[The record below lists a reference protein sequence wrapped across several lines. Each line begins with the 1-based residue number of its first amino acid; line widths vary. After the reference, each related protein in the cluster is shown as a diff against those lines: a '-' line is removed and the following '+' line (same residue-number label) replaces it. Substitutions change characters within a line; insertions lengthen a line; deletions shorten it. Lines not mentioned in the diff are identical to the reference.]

1 MDRKNGNI
9 IPMSER
15 EDLLN
20 NLKIDRTKAP
30 ETEDSSSRKLI
41 LLGIAIVIVG
51 SFSWIFLS
59 EEELKEVT
67 TFTVKSLQMSDSSAT
82 SILDA
87 SGYVVARRRAT
98 VSSKMTGKVMK
109 VFIEEGMYVEE
120 GQLLAQLDDSTMIAD
135 LNYSQSQLN
144 EAKRV
149 FNRTKELAKE
159 ELASQASLDAAR
171 ASVEGLE
178 ALNEVRKQVVQ
189 DMKILAPFSGVVVY
203 KAAQPGEMISPVS
216 AGGGFTNTGI
226 CTIVDMDSLEV
237 EVDVNESFINRVKPG
252 QPVITNL
259 NAYPKWDIPS
269 EVIAI
274 IPTADRNKATVKV
287 RIALLE
293 KDERVLP
300 DMGSRVSFL
309 RKVETKMEETPKEGV
324 MIPLAAISVSKDQSF
339 VQALKENKII
349 ITNIEIAEETANY
362 ARVTKGLESGMK
374 VIARFDDDLEDN
386 QKVIVK

>member
-1 MDRKNGNI
+1 
-9 IPMSER
+9 MSER

-20 NLKIDRTKAP
+20 NLKIDRSKNP
-30 ETEDSSSRKLI
+30 IEDESSSRKLI
-41 LLGIAIVIVG
+41 ILGLAVFIVG
-51 SFSWIFLS
+51 VFSWIFLS
-59 EEELKEVT
+59 EDELKEVT

-171 ASVEGLE
+171 AALEGLD

-309 RKVETKMEETPKEGV
+309 RKVETQMNEAPKEGM
-324 MIPLAAISVSKDQSF
+324 MIPLAAISMSNEEFK
-339 VQALKENKII
+339 VQALNDDRIV
-349 ITNIEIAEETANY
+349 ITNVEVAEETANY
-362 ARVTKGLESGMK
+362 ARVTEGLKSGMK
-374 VIARFDDDLEDN
+374 VIARFDNDLENN

>member
-1 MDRKNGNI
+1 
-9 IPMSER
+9 MSER

-149 FNRTKELAKE
+149 FNRTRELAKE

-324 MIPLAAISVSKDQSF
+324 MIPLAAISVSKDKSF

-362 ARVTKGLESGMK
+362 ARVTKGLKSGMK

>member
-1 MDRKNGNI
+1 
-9 IPMSER
+9 MSER
-15 EDLLN
+15 ENLLN
-20 NLKIDRTKAP
+20 NLKIDRSAEP
-30 ETEDSSSRKLI
+30 SESDSPNKLL
-41 LLGIAIVIVG
+41 LLGVAVVLVG
-51 SFSWIFLS
+51 FFWWLFLS
-59 EEELKEVT
+59 DDELKEVT

-98 VSSKMTGKVMK
+98 VSSKVTGKVMK

-120 GQLLAQLDDSTMIAD
+120 GQLLAQLDDSTMKAD
-135 LNYSQSQLN
+135 LNYSQSQLD
-144 EAKRV
+144 EAIRV

-178 ALNEVRKQVVQ
+178 ALNAVRKQVVN
-189 DMKILAPFSGVVVY
+189 DMQILAPFSGVVVY

-237 EVDVNESFINRVKPG
+237 EVDVNEAFINRVKPG

-309 RKVETKMEETPKEGV
+309 RKVENATKETPKEGV
-324 MIPLAAISVSKDQSF
+324 MIPLGAVSTKEGESIVQVIEGTSVEVRQ
-339 VQALKENKII
+339 VEVV
-349 ITNIEIAEETANY
+349 EETANY
-362 ARVTKGLESGMK
+362 ARVIKGLNSGMK
-374 VIARFDDDLEDN
+374 VVARFDDELEDG
-386 QKVIVK
+386 QKILFI

>member
-1 MDRKNGNI
+1 
-9 IPMSER
+9 MSER
-15 EDLLN
+15 EDLLK
-20 NLKIDRTKAP
+20 NLRIDRSKAT
-30 ETEDSSSRKLI
+30 EIEDSSSRKLI
-41 LLGIAIVIVG
+41 LLGIAIFIVG
-51 SFSWIFLS
+51 FFSWVFLS

-120 GQLLAQLDDSTMIAD
+120 GQLLAQLDDSTMVAD

-149 FNRTKELAKE
+149 FNRTKELAEE

-324 MIPLAAISVSKDQSF
+324 MIPLAAISVSKDQSS
-339 VQALKENKII
+339 VQVLKENKII

-362 ARVTKGLESGMK
+362 ARVTKGLKSGMK

>member
-1 MDRKNGNI
+1 MSDREN
-9 IPMSER
+9 
-15 EDLLN
+15 LLN
-20 NLKIDRTKAP
+20 NLKIDRSAP
-30 ETEDSSSRKLI
+30 PAAVGQQSSKLY
-41 LLGIAIVIVG
+41 LLVISVLIVG
-51 SFSWIFLS
+51 LFWWLFLS
-59 EEELKEVT
+59 DDELKQVT
-67 TFTVKSLQMSDSSAT
+67 TFTVKSLEMSDASAT

-120 GQLLAQLDDSTMIAD
+120 GQILAQLDDSTMQAD

-144 EAKRV
+144 EAKRI
-149 FNRTKELAKE
+149 FNRTKELAKD
-159 ELASQASLDAAR
+159 ELASQAALDAAR

-178 ALNEVRKQVVQ
+178 ALNAIRKQVVQ

-237 EVDVNESFINRVKPG
+237 EVDVNEAFINRVKPG

-293 KDERVLP
+293 RDERVLP

-309 RKVETKMEETPKEGV
+309 RKVENKSPEIVKEGV
-324 MIPLAAISVSKDQSF
+324 MIPLAAVAIKDDQSV
-339 VQALKENKII
+339 VQALDGSKIRF
-349 ITNIEIAEETANY
+349 TKVEVVEETANY
-362 ARVTKGLESGMK
+362 ARVIDGLKSGMT
-374 VIARFDDDLEDN
+374 VVAIFDDELEDS
-386 QKVIVK
+386 QQVTVK

>member
-1 MDRKNGNI
+1 MSDREN
-9 IPMSER
+9 
-15 EDLLN
+15 LLN
-20 NLKIDRTKAP
+20 NLKIDRSAAP
-30 ETEDSSSRKLI
+30 SEENLPSNRLY
-41 LLGIAIVIVG
+41 LLGAAVLLV
-51 SFSWIFLS
+51 SFFWWLFLS
-59 EEELKEVT
+59 DDELKEVT

-109 VFIEEGMYVEE
+109 VFIEEGMQVEE
-120 GQLLAQLDDSTMIAD
+120 GQILAQLDDSTMVAD

-149 FNRTKELAKE
+149 FNRTRELAKE
-159 ELASQASLDAAR
+159 ELASQASLDSAR
-171 ASVEGLE
+171 AAVEGLE
-178 ALNEVRKQVVQ
+178 ALNAVRKQVVQ

-226 CTIVDMDSLEV
+226 CTIVDMESLEV
-237 EVDVNESFINRVKPG
+237 EVDVNEAFINRVKPG

-309 RKVETKMEETPKEGV
+309 KKVETQSREEVKEGV
-324 MIPLAAISVSKDQSF
+324 MIPLAALAILEDQST
-339 VQALKENKII
+339 VQVIDGSQIKLTRVKV
-349 ITNIEIAEETANY
+349 AEETANY
-362 ARVTKGLESGMK
+362 ARIIEGLSSGMTVVAK
-374 VIARFDDDLEDN
+374 FDKELANN
-386 QKVIVK
+386 QKVIIK

>member
-1 MDRKNGNI
+1 MSDREN
-9 IPMSER
+9 
-15 EDLLN
+15 LLN
-20 NLKIDRTKAP
+20 NLKIDRSTP
-30 ETEDSSSRKLI
+30 PVVDGSPSNKLY
-41 LLGIAIVIVG
+41 LLGAAIVLV
-51 SFSWIFLS
+51 SFFWWLFLS
-59 EEELKEVT
+59 EDELKEVT

-98 VSSKMTGKVMK
+98 VSSKVTGKVMK

-120 GQLLAQLDDSTMIAD
+120 GQLLAQLDDSTMQAD
-135 LNYSQSQLN
+135 LNYSQSQLD
-144 EAKRV
+144 EARRI
-149 FNRTKELAKE
+149 FNRTGELAKE

-171 ASVEGLE
+171 AAMEGLE
-178 ALNEVRKQVVQ
+178 ALNAVRKQVVK
-189 DMKILAPFSGVVVY
+189 DMQILAPFSGVVVY

-237 EVDVNESFINRVKPG
+237 EVDVNEAFINRVKPG

-309 RKVETKMEETPKEGV
+309 RKMDNTNQEIQKEGV
-324 MIPLAAISVSKDQSF
+324 MIPLAAV
-339 VQALKENKII
+339 A
-349 ITNIEIAEETANY
+349 NIEGNSLVQVIDGNSVQIMQIEVAEETANY
-362 ARVTKGLESGMK
+362 ARVIKGLESGMK
-374 VIARFDDDLEDN
+374 VIARFDDELENN
-386 QKVIVK
+386 QKVIIK

>member
-1 MDRKNGNI
+1 MSDREN
-9 IPMSER
+9 
-15 EDLLN
+15 LLN
-20 NLKIDRTKAP
+20 NLKIDRSTP
-30 ETEDSSSRKLI
+30 PVVDGSPSNKLY
-41 LLGIAIVIVG
+41 LLGAAIVLV
-51 SFSWIFLS
+51 SFFWWLFLS
-59 EEELKEVT
+59 EDELKEVT

-98 VSSKMTGKVMK
+98 VSSKVTGKVMK

-120 GQLLAQLDDSTMIAD
+120 GQLLAQLDDSTMQAD
-135 LNYSQSQLN
+135 LNYSQSQLD
-144 EAKRV
+144 EARRI
-149 FNRTKELAKE
+149 FNRTGELAKE

-171 ASVEGLE
+171 AAMEGLE
-178 ALNEVRKQVVQ
+178 ALNAVRKQVVK
-189 DMKILAPFSGVVVY
+189 DMQILAPFSGVVVY

-237 EVDVNESFINRVKPG
+237 EVDVNEAFINRVKPG

-309 RKVETKMEETPKEGV
+309 RKVDNTNQEIQKEGV
-324 MIPLAAISVSKDQSF
+324 MIPLAAVAYIDGSSLVQVVDGNSVQIM
-339 VQALKENKII
+339 Q
-349 ITNIEIAEETANY
+349 IEVAEETANY
-362 ARVTKGLESGMK
+362 ARVIKGLESGMK
-374 VIARFDDDLEDN
+374 VIARFDDELENN
-386 QKVIVK
+386 QKVIIK

>member
-1 MDRKNGNI
+1 MSDREN
-9 IPMSER
+9 
-15 EDLLN
+15 LLN
-20 NLKIDRTKAP
+20 NLKIDRSAP
-30 ETEDSSSRKLI
+30 PAAGGQQSSKLY
-41 LLGIAIVIVG
+41 LLAISVLIVG
-51 SFSWIFLS
+51 LFWWLFLS
-59 EEELKEVT
+59 DDELKEVT
-67 TFTVKSLQMSDSSAT
+67 TFTVKSLEMSDASAT

-120 GQLLAQLDDSTMIAD
+120 GQILAQLDDSTMQAD

-144 EAKRV
+144 EAKRI
-149 FNRTKELAKE
+149 FNRTQELAKD
-159 ELASQASLDAAR
+159 ELASQAALDAAR

-178 ALNEVRKQVVQ
+178 ALNAIRKQVVQ

-237 EVDVNESFINRVKPG
+237 EVDVNEAFINRVKPG

-309 RKVETKMEETPKEGV
+309 RKVENKSPEIVKEGV
-324 MIPLAAISVSKDQSF
+324 MIPLAAVAIKDDQSV
-339 VQALKENKII
+339 VQALDGSKIRFTKVEVI
-349 ITNIEIAEETANY
+349 EETANY
-362 ARVTKGLESGMK
+362 ARVIDGLKSGMT
-374 VIARFDDDLEDN
+374 VIAIFDDELEDS
-386 QKVIVK
+386 QQVTVK

>member
-1 MDRKNGNI
+1 
-9 IPMSER
+9 MSER
-15 EDLLN
+15 ENLLN
-20 NLKIDRTKAP
+20 NLKIDRSAEP
-30 ETEDSSSRKLI
+30 SESDSPNKLL
-41 LLGIAIVIVG
+41 LLGVAVVLVG
-51 SFSWIFLS
+51 FFWWLFLS
-59 EEELKEVT
+59 DDELKEVT

-98 VSSKMTGKVMK
+98 VSSKVTGKVMK

-120 GQLLAQLDDSTMIAD
+120 GQLLAQLDDSTMKAD
-135 LNYSQSQLN
+135 LNYSQSQLD
-144 EAKRV
+144 EAIRV

-178 ALNEVRKQVVQ
+178 ALNAVRKQVVN
-189 DMKILAPFSGVVVY
+189 DMQILAPFSGVVVY

-237 EVDVNESFINRVKPG
+237 EVDVNEAFINRVKPG

-309 RKVETKMEETPKEGV
+309 RKVENATKETPKEGV
-324 MIPLAAISVSKDQSF
+324 MIPLGAVSTKDGESIVQVIEGTSVEVRQ
-339 VQALKENKII
+339 VEV
-349 ITNIEIAEETANY
+349 AEETANY
-362 ARVTKGLESGMK
+362 ARVIKGLNSGMK
-374 VIARFDDDLEDN
+374 VVARFDNELEDG
-386 QKVIVK
+386 QKIIIK

>member
-1 MDRKNGNI
+1 
-9 IPMSER
+9 MSDR

-20 NLKIDRTKAP
+20 NLKIDRSAP
-30 ETEDSSSRKLI
+30 RSSEGQQSNKLYLFGISI
-41 LLGIAIVIVG
+41 LIVG
-51 SFSWIFLS
+51 FFWWLFLS
-59 EEELKEVT
+59 DDELKEVT
-67 TFTVKSLQMSDSSAT
+67 TFTVKSLEMSDASAT

-98 VSSKMTGKVMK
+98 VSSKMTGKVLK

-120 GQLLAQLDDSTMIAD
+120 GQILAQLDDSTMKAD

-144 EAKRV
+144 EAIRI
-149 FNRTKELAKE
+149 FNRTKELAKD

-178 ALNEVRKQVVQ
+178 ALNAVRKQVVQ

-237 EVDVNESFINRVKPG
+237 EVDVNEAFINRVKPG

-293 KDERVLP
+293 RDERVLP

-309 RKVETKMEETPKEGV
+309 RKVENKSPEIVKEGV
-324 MIPLAAISVSKDQSF
+324 MIPLAAVAIKDDQSV
-339 VQALKENKII
+339 VQALDGSKIRF
-349 ITNIEIAEETANY
+349 TKVEVVEETSNY
-362 ARVTKGLESGMK
+362 ARVIDGLKSGMT
-374 VIARFDDDLEDN
+374 VVAIFDDELEDN
-386 QKVIVK
+386 QQVTVK

>member
-1 MDRKNGNI
+1 
-9 IPMSER
+9 MSER

-20 NLKIDRTKAP
+20 NLKIDRTKVP

-41 LLGIAIVIVG
+41 LLVIAIVIVG

-144 EAKRV
+144 EAKRI
-149 FNRTKELAKE
+149 FNRTKELAQE

-324 MIPLAAISVSKDQSF
+324 MIPLAAISVSKDKSF

-362 ARVTKGLESGMK
+362 ARVTKGLKSGMK

>member
-1 MDRKNGNI
+1 
-9 IPMSER
+9 MSER
-15 EDLLN
+15 ENLLN
-20 NLKIDRTKAP
+20 SLKIDRSKDIP
-30 ETEDSSSRKLI
+30 EDDSPIKLYLLGLAI
-41 LLGIAIVIVG
+41 LLVG
-51 SFSWIFLS
+51 LFWWLFLS
-59 EEELKEVT
+59 DNELKEVT

-98 VSSKMTGKVMK
+98 VSSKVTGKVMK

-120 GQLLAQLDDSTMIAD
+120 GQLLAQLDDSTMRAD
-135 LNYSQSQLN
+135 LNYSKSQLN
-144 EAKRV
+144 EARRI
-149 FNRTKELAKE
+149 FNRTRALAKE

-171 ASVEGLE
+171 ASLEGLE
-178 ALNEVRKQVVQ
+178 ALNAVRQQIVN
-189 DMKILAPFSGVVVY
+189 DMQILAPFSGVVVY

-237 EVDVNESFINRVKPG
+237 EVDVNEAFINRVKPG
-252 QPVITNL
+252 QPVISKL

-309 RKVETKMEETPKEGV
+309 RKLDNTNQSIQKEGV
-324 MIPLAAISVSKDQSF
+324 MIPSAALVEINGESL
-339 VQALKENKII
+339 VQAIEDSIVKI
-349 ITNIEIAEETANY
+349 TLVNVEEETANY
-362 ARVTKGLESGMK
+362 VRVTKGLTSGMQVVAK
-374 VIARFDDDLEDN
+374 FNDELEDG
-386 QKVIVK
+386 QKIVVK

>member
-1 MDRKNGNI
+1 MSDREN
-9 IPMSER
+9 
-15 EDLLN
+15 LLN
-20 NLKIDRTKAP
+20 NLKIDRSAP
-30 ETEDSSSRKLI
+30 PVVDGSPSNKLY
-41 LLGIAIVIVG
+41 LLGAAIVLV
-51 SFSWIFLS
+51 SFFWWLFLS
-59 EEELKEVT
+59 EDELKEVT

-98 VSSKMTGKVMK
+98 VSSKVTGKVMK

-120 GQLLAQLDDSTMIAD
+120 GQLLAQLDDSTMQAD
-135 LNYSQSQLN
+135 LNYSQSQLD
-144 EAKRV
+144 EARRI
-149 FNRTKELAKE
+149 FNRTGELAKE

-171 ASVEGLE
+171 AAMEGLE
-178 ALNEVRKQVVQ
+178 ALNAVRKQVVK
-189 DMKILAPFSGVVVY
+189 DMQILAPFSGVVVY

-237 EVDVNESFINRVKPG
+237 EVDVNEAFINRVKPG

-293 KDERVLP
+293 KDQRVLP

-309 RKVETKMEETPKEGV
+309 RKVDNNNQEIQKEGV
-324 MIPLAAISVSKDQSF
+324 MIPLAAVADIDGSSL
-339 VQALKENKII
+339 VQVVDGNSIQI
-349 ITNIEIAEETANY
+349 MQIEVAEETANY
-362 ARVTKGLESGMK
+362 ARVIKGLESGMK
-374 VIARFDDDLEDN
+374 VIARFDDELENN
-386 QKVIVK
+386 QKVIIK

>member
-1 MDRKNGNI
+1 MSDREN
-9 IPMSER
+9 
-15 EDLLN
+15 LLN
-20 NLKIDRTKAP
+20 NLKIDRSAAP
-30 ETEDSSSRKLI
+30 SEENSPSNKLY
-41 LLGIAIVIVG
+41 LLGAAVLLV
-51 SFSWIFLS
+51 SFFWWLFLS
-59 EEELKEVT
+59 DDELKEVT

-109 VFIEEGMYVEE
+109 VFIEEGMQVEE
-120 GQLLAQLDDSTMIAD
+120 GQILAQLDDSTMVAD

-149 FNRTKELAKE
+149 FNRTRELAKE
-159 ELASQASLDAAR
+159 ELASQASLDSAR
-171 ASVEGLE
+171 AAVEGLE
-178 ALNEVRKQVVQ
+178 ALNAVRKQVVQ

-237 EVDVNESFINRVKPG
+237 EVDVNEAFINRVKPG

-309 RKVETKMEETPKEGV
+309 KKVETQGREEVKEGV
-324 MIPLAAISVSKDQSF
+324 MIPLAALAILDDQST
-339 VQALKENKII
+339 VQVIDGSQIKLTRVKV
-349 ITNIEIAEETANY
+349 AEETANY
-362 ARVTKGLESGMK
+362 ARIIEGLSSGMTVVAK
-374 VIARFDDDLEDN
+374 FDKELENN
-386 QKVIVK
+386 QKVIIK

>member
-1 MDRKNGNI
+1 MA
-9 IPMSER
+9 ER

-20 NLKIDRTKAP
+20 NLKIDRSQAP
-30 ETEDSSSRKLI
+30 TEDHPFLRKFI
-41 LLGIAIVIVG
+41 LFGIAVVIVG
-51 SFSWIFLS
+51 MFSWVFLS
-59 EEELKEVT
+59 EDELKEVT

-149 FNRTKELAKE
+149 LSRTKELAKE

-171 ASVEGLE
+171 AAVEGLE
-178 ALNEVRKQVVQ
+178 ALNAVREQVVQ

-309 RKVETKMEETPKEGV
+309 RKIETKTEQTPKEGV
-324 MIPLAAISVSKDQSF
+324 MIPIAAISISDNKST
-339 VQALKENKII
+339 VQALNENRIVL
-349 ITNIEIAEETANY
+349 TEIEVAEETANY
-362 ARVTKGLESGMK
+362 ARVIRGLESGIK
-374 VIARFDDDLEDN
+374 VVARFDDDLEDG

>member
-1 MDRKNGNI
+1 MSDREN
-9 IPMSER
+9 
-15 EDLLN
+15 LLN
-20 NLKIDRTKAP
+20 NLKIDRSAP
-30 ETEDSSSRKLI
+30 PAAGGQQSSKLY
-41 LLGIAIVIVG
+41 LLAISVLIVG
-51 SFSWIFLS
+51 LFWWLFLS
-59 EEELKEVT
+59 DDELKEVT
-67 TFTVKSLQMSDSSAT
+67 TFTVKSLEMSDASAT

-120 GQLLAQLDDSTMIAD
+120 GQILAQLDDSTMQAD

-144 EAKRV
+144 EAKRI
-149 FNRTKELAKE
+149 FNRTQELAKD
-159 ELASQASLDAAR
+159 ELASQAALDAAR

-178 ALNEVRKQVVQ
+178 ALNAIRKQVVQ

-237 EVDVNESFINRVKPG
+237 EVDVNEAFINRVKPG

-309 RKVETKMEETPKEGV
+309 RKVENKSPEIVKEGV
-324 MIPLAAISVSKDQSF
+324 MIPLAAVAIKDDQSV
-339 VQALKENKII
+339 VQALEGSKIRL
-349 ITNIEIAEETANY
+349 TKVEVAEETANY
-362 ARVTKGLESGMK
+362 ARVIDGLKSGMT
-374 VIARFDDDLEDN
+374 VVAIFDNELENN
-386 QKVIVK
+386 QKVIIK

>member
-1 MDRKNGNI
+1 
-9 IPMSER
+9 MSDKEN
-15 EDLLN
+15 LLN
-20 NLKIDRTKAP
+20 NLKIDRTAQP
-30 ETEDSSSRKLI
+30 ANEGSSPNKLY
-41 LLGIAIVIVG
+41 LLGAAILIVG
-51 SFSWIFLS
+51 IFWWLFSS
-59 EEELKEVT
+59 DDELQEVT

-149 FNRTKELAKE
+149 FNRTQELAKE

-274 IPTADRNKATVKV
+274 IPTADRNKATVRV

-309 RKVETKMEETPKEGV
+309 RKVETQVNETTKEGM
-324 MIPLAAISVSKDQSF
+324 MIPLAAISTSDNQPK
-339 VQALKENKII
+339 VQALNNDRIVL
-349 ITNIEIAEETANY
+349 TNIEVAEETANY
-362 ARVTKGLESGMK
+362 ARVTAGLKSGMK
-374 VIARFDDDLEDN
+374 VIARFDDDLKDN
-386 QKVIVK
+386 QKVIVR

>member
-1 MDRKNGNI
+1 
-9 IPMSER
+9 MSER

-20 NLKIDRTKAP
+20 NLKIDRSKNP
-30 ETEDSSSRKLI
+30 IEDESSSRKLI
-41 LLGIAIVIVG
+41 ILGLAVFIVG
-51 SFSWIFLS
+51 VFSWIFLS
-59 EEELKEVT
+59 EDELKEVT

-171 ASVEGLE
+171 AALEGLD

-309 RKVETKMEETPKEGV
+309 RKVETQMNEAPKKGM
-324 MIPLAAISVSKDQSF
+324 MIPLAAISMSNDEFK
-339 VQALKENKII
+339 VQALNDDRIV
-349 ITNIEIAEETANY
+349 ITNVEVAEETANY
-362 ARVTKGLESGMK
+362 ARVTEGLKSGMK
-374 VIARFDDDLEDN
+374 VIARFDNDLEDN

>member
-1 MDRKNGNI
+1 
-9 IPMSER
+9 MSER

-20 NLKIDRTKAP
+20 NLKIDRTKVP
-30 ETEDSSSRKLI
+30 ETEDSSSRKFI

-109 VFIEEGMYVEE
+109 VFVEEGMYVEK
-120 GQLLAQLDDSTMIAD
+120 GQLLAQLDDSTMVAD

-149 FNRTKELAKE
+149 FNRRRELAKE

-324 MIPLAAISVSKDQSF
+324 MIPLAAISVSKDKSF

-362 ARVTKGLESGMK
+362 ARVTKGLKSGMK

>member
-1 MDRKNGNI
+1 MSDREN
-9 IPMSER
+9 
-15 EDLLN
+15 LLN
-20 NLKIDRTKAP
+20 NLKIDRSAQP
-30 ETEDSSSRKLI
+30 VVDGSSSNKLY
-41 LLGIAIVIVG
+41 LLGAAIVLV
-51 SFSWIFLS
+51 SFFWWLFLS
-59 EEELKEVT
+59 EDELKEVT

-98 VSSKMTGKVMK
+98 VSSKVTGKVMK

-120 GQLLAQLDDSTMIAD
+120 GQLLAQLDDSTMQAD
-135 LNYSQSQLN
+135 LNYSQSQLD
-144 EAKRV
+144 EARRI
-149 FNRTKELAKE
+149 FNRTGELAKE

-171 ASVEGLE
+171 AAMEGLE
-178 ALNEVRKQVVQ
+178 ALNAVRKQVVK
-189 DMKILAPFSGVVVY
+189 DMQILAPFSGVVVY

-237 EVDVNESFINRVKPG
+237 EVDVNEAFINRVKPG

-309 RKVETKMEETPKEGV
+309 RKVDNTNQEIQKEGV
-324 MIPLAAISVSKDQSF
+324 MIPLAAVADIDGSSLVQVVDGNSVQIM
-339 VQALKENKII
+339 Q
-349 ITNIEIAEETANY
+349 IEVAEETANY
-362 ARVTKGLESGMK
+362 ARVIKGLESGMK
-374 VIARFDDDLEDN
+374 VIARFDDELENN
-386 QKVIVK
+386 QKVIIK

>member
-1 MDRKNGNI
+1 
-9 IPMSER
+9 MSDKEN
-15 EDLLN
+15 LLN
-20 NLKIDRTKAP
+20 NLKIDRSAQP
-30 ETEDSSSRKLI
+30 AVEGPPSNKLYF
-41 LLGIAIVIVG
+41 LGAAIVLV
-51 SFSWIFLS
+51 SFFWWLFLS
-59 EEELKEVT
+59 EDELKEVT

-98 VSSKMTGKVMK
+98 VSSKVTGKVMK

-120 GQLLAQLDDSTMIAD
+120 GQLLAQLDDSTMQAD
-135 LNYSQSQLN
+135 LNYSQSQLD
-144 EAKRV
+144 EARRI
-149 FNRTKELAKE
+149 FNRTGELAKE

-171 ASVEGLE
+171 AAMEGLE
-178 ALNEVRKQVVQ
+178 ALNAVRKQVVK
-189 DMKILAPFSGVVVY
+189 DMQILAPFSGVVVY

-237 EVDVNESFINRVKPG
+237 EVDVNEAFINRVKPG

-309 RKVETKMEETPKEGV
+309 RKVDNNNQEIQKEGV
-324 MIPLAAISVSKDQSF
+324 MIPLAAVADIDGSSL
-339 VQALKENKII
+339 VQVVDGNSIQI
-349 ITNIEIAEETANY
+349 MQIEVAEETANY
-362 ARVTKGLESGMK
+362 ARVIKGLESGMK
-374 VIARFDDDLEDN
+374 IIARFDDEIENN
-386 QKVIVK
+386 QKVIIK

>member
-1 MDRKNGNI
+1 MSDREN
-9 IPMSER
+9 
-15 EDLLN
+15 LLN
-20 NLKIDRTKAP
+20 NLKIDRSTP
-30 ETEDSSSRKLI
+30 PVVDGSPSNKLYLLGAAI
-41 LLGIAIVIVG
+41 LLV
-51 SFSWIFLS
+51 SFFWWLFLS
-59 EEELKEVT
+59 EDELKEVT

-98 VSSKMTGKVMK
+98 VSSKVTGKVMK

-120 GQLLAQLDDSTMIAD
+120 GQLLAQLDDSTMQAD
-135 LNYSQSQLN
+135 LNYSQSQLD
-144 EAKRV
+144 EARRI
-149 FNRTKELAKE
+149 FNRTGELAKE

-171 ASVEGLE
+171 AAMEGLE
-178 ALNEVRKQVVQ
+178 ALNAVRKQVVK
-189 DMKILAPFSGVVVY
+189 DMQILAPFSGVVVY

-237 EVDVNESFINRVKPG
+237 EVDVNEAFINRVKPG

-309 RKVETKMEETPKEGV
+309 RKVDNNNQEIQKEGV
-324 MIPLAAISVSKDQSF
+324 MIPLAAVAYIDGSSLVQVVDGNSVQIM
-339 VQALKENKII
+339 Q
-349 ITNIEIAEETANY
+349 IEVAEETANY
-362 ARVTKGLESGMK
+362 ARVIKGLESGMK
-374 VIARFDDDLEDN
+374 VIARFDDELENN
-386 QKVIVK
+386 QKVIIK

>member
-1 MDRKNGNI
+1 
-9 IPMSER
+9 MSER
-15 EDLLN
+15 ENLLN
-20 NLKIDRTKAP
+20 NLKIDRSAEP
-30 ETEDSSSRKLI
+30 SESDSPNKLL
-41 LLGIAIVIVG
+41 LLGVAVVLVG
-51 SFSWIFLS
+51 FFWWLFLS
-59 EEELKEVT
+59 DDELKEVT

-98 VSSKMTGKVMK
+98 VSSKVTGKVMK

-120 GQLLAQLDDSTMIAD
+120 GQLLAQLDDSTMKAD
-135 LNYSQSQLN
+135 LNYSQSQLD
-144 EAKRV
+144 EAIRV

-178 ALNEVRKQVVQ
+178 ALNAVRKQVVN
-189 DMKILAPFSGVVVY
+189 DMQILAPFSGVVVY

-237 EVDVNESFINRVKPG
+237 EVDVNEAFINRVKPG

-309 RKVETKMEETPKEGV
+309 RKVENVTKETPKEGV
-324 MIPLAAISVSKDQSF
+324 MIPLGAVSTKEGESIVQVIEGTSVEVRQ
-339 VQALKENKII
+339 VEV
-349 ITNIEIAEETANY
+349 AEETANY
-362 ARVTKGLESGMK
+362 ARVIKGLNSGMK
-374 VIARFDDDLEDN
+374 VVARFDDELEDG
-386 QKVIVK
+386 QKIIIK

>member
-1 MDRKNGNI
+1 
-9 IPMSER
+9 MSER
-15 EDLLN
+15 ENLLN
-20 NLKIDRTKAP
+20 NLKIDRSAEP
-30 ETEDSSSRKLI
+30 SEADSPNKLL
-41 LLGIAIVIVG
+41 LLGVAVVLVG
-51 SFSWIFLS
+51 FFWWLFLS
-59 EEELKEVT
+59 DDELKEVT

-98 VSSKMTGKVMK
+98 VSSKVTGKVMK

-120 GQLLAQLDDSTMIAD
+120 GQLLAQLDDSTMKAD
-135 LNYSQSQLN
+135 LNYSQSQLD
-144 EAKRV
+144 EAIRV

-178 ALNEVRKQVVQ
+178 ALNAVRKQVVN
-189 DMKILAPFSGVVVY
+189 DMQILAPFSGVVVY

-237 EVDVNESFINRVKPG
+237 EVDVNEAFINRVKPG

-309 RKVETKMEETPKEGV
+309 RKVENVTKETPKEGV
-324 MIPLAAISVSKDQSF
+324 MIPLGAVSTKEGESIVQVIEGTSVEVRQ
-339 VQALKENKII
+339 VEV
-349 ITNIEIAEETANY
+349 AEETANY
-362 ARVTKGLESGMK
+362 ARVIKGLNSGMK
-374 VIARFDDDLEDN
+374 VVARFDDELEDG
-386 QKVIVK
+386 QKIIIK

>member
-1 MDRKNGNI
+1 
-9 IPMSER
+9 MSER
-15 EDLLN
+15 ENLLN
-20 NLKIDRTKAP
+20 NLKIDRSAEP
-30 ETEDSSSRKLI
+30 SESDSPNKLL
-41 LLGIAIVIVG
+41 LLGVAVVLVG
-51 SFSWIFLS
+51 FFWWLFLS
-59 EEELKEVT
+59 DDELKEVT
-67 TFTVKSLQMSDSSAT
+67 TFTVKSLQMSNSSAT

-98 VSSKMTGKVMK
+98 VSSKVTGKVMK

-120 GQLLAQLDDSTMIAD
+120 GQLLAQLDDSTMKAD
-135 LNYSQSQLN
+135 LNYSQSQLD
-144 EAKRV
+144 EAIRV

-178 ALNEVRKQVVQ
+178 ALNAVRKQVVN
-189 DMKILAPFSGVVVY
+189 DMQILAPFSGVVVY

-237 EVDVNESFINRVKPG
+237 EVDVNEAFINRVKPG

-309 RKVETKMEETPKEGV
+309 RKVENATKETPKEGV
-324 MIPLAAISVSKDQSF
+324 MIPLGAVSTKEGESIVQVIEGTSVEVRQ
-339 VQALKENKII
+339 VEV
-349 ITNIEIAEETANY
+349 AEETANY
-362 ARVTKGLESGMK
+362 ARVIKGLNSGMK
-374 VIARFDDDLEDN
+374 VVARFDDELEDG
-386 QKVIVK
+386 QKIIIK

>member
-1 MDRKNGNI
+1 
-9 IPMSER
+9 MSER

-20 NLKIDRTKAP
+20 NLKIDRSQAP
-30 ETEDSSSRKLI
+30 ISDQPVYRKSI
-41 LLGIAIVIVG
+41 LLGAAVAIVLV
-51 SFSWIFLS
+51 FSWIFLS
-59 EEELKEVT
+59 EDELKEVT
-67 TFTVKSLQMSDSSAT
+67 TFTVKSLQMSESSAT

-144 EAKRV
+144 EARRV
-149 FNRTKELAKE
+149 FDRTKELAKE

-171 ASVEGLE
+171 AAVEGLE
-178 ALNEVRKQVVQ
+178 ALNAVRKQVVQ

-226 CTIVDMDSLEV
+226 CTIVDMNSLEV

-309 RKVETKMEETPKEGV
+309 RKVEASAKEVSKEGV
-324 MIPLAAISVSKDQSF
+324 MIPLGAISKSNNISK
-339 VQALKENKII
+339 VQALNENRIFV
-349 ITNIEIAEETANY
+349 TEIEIAEETANY
-362 ARVTKGLESGMK
+362 ARVIKGLGSGIQ
-374 VIARFDDDLEDN
+374 VVARFDNDLEDG

>member
-1 MDRKNGNI
+1 MSDREN
-9 IPMSER
+9 
-15 EDLLN
+15 LLN
-20 NLKIDRTKAP
+20 NLKIDRSVPPAAGGQQ
-30 ETEDSSSRKLI
+30 SSKLY
-41 LLGIAIVIVG
+41 LLAISVLIVG
-51 SFSWIFLS
+51 LFWWLFLS
-59 EEELKEVT
+59 DDELKEVT
-67 TFTVKSLQMSDSSAT
+67 TFTVKSLEMSDASAT

-120 GQLLAQLDDSTMIAD
+120 GQILAQLDDSTMQAD

-144 EAKRV
+144 EAKRI
-149 FNRTKELAKE
+149 FNRTQELAKD
-159 ELASQASLDAAR
+159 ELASQAALDAAR

-178 ALNEVRKQVVQ
+178 ALNAIRKQVVQ

-237 EVDVNESFINRVKPG
+237 EVDVNEAFINRVKPG

-309 RKVETKMEETPKEGV
+309 RKVENKSPEIVKEGV
-324 MIPLAAISVSKDQSF
+324 MIPLAAVAIKDNQSV
-339 VQALKENKII
+339 VQALEGSKIKL
-349 ITNIEIAEETANY
+349 TKVEVAEETANY
-362 ARVTKGLESGMK
+362 ARVIDGLKSGMTVVAIFDNELENNQQ
-374 VIARFDDDLEDN
+374 VII
-386 QKVIVK
+386 K

>member
-1 MDRKNGNI
+1 
-9 IPMSER
+9 MSER
-15 EDLLN
+15 ENLLN
-20 NLKIDRTKAP
+20 NLKIDRSAEP
-30 ETEDSSSRKLI
+30 SESDSPNKLL
-41 LLGIAIVIVG
+41 LLGVAVVLVG
-51 SFSWIFLS
+51 FFWWLFLS
-59 EEELKEVT
+59 DDELKEVT

-98 VSSKMTGKVMK
+98 VSSKVTGKVMK

-120 GQLLAQLDDSTMIAD
+120 GQLLAQLDDSTMKAD
-135 LNYSQSQLN
+135 LNYSQSQLD
-144 EAKRV
+144 EAIRV

-178 ALNEVRKQVVQ
+178 ALNAVRKQVVN
-189 DMKILAPFSGVVVY
+189 DMQILAPFSGVVVY

-237 EVDVNESFINRVKPG
+237 EVDVNEAFINRVKPG

-259 NAYPKWDIPS
+259 NAYPKWDKPS

-309 RKVETKMEETPKEGV
+309 RKVENATKETPKEGV
-324 MIPLAAISVSKDQSF
+324 MIPLGAVSTKEGESIVQVIEGTSVEVRQ
-339 VQALKENKII
+339 VEV
-349 ITNIEIAEETANY
+349 AEETANY
-362 ARVTKGLESGMK
+362 ARVIKGLNSGMK
-374 VIARFDDDLEDN
+374 VVARFDDELEDG
-386 QKVIVK
+386 QKIIIK

>member
-1 MDRKNGNI
+1 MSDREN
-9 IPMSER
+9 
-15 EDLLN
+15 LLN
-20 NLKIDRTKAP
+20 NLKIDRSAAP
-30 ETEDSSSRKLI
+30 SAENLPSNRLY
-41 LLGIAIVIVG
+41 LLGAAVLLV
-51 SFSWIFLS
+51 SFFWWLFLS
-59 EEELKEVT
+59 DDELKEVT

-109 VFIEEGMYVEE
+109 VFIEEGMQVEE
-120 GQLLAQLDDSTMIAD
+120 GQILAQLDDSTMLAD

-144 EAKRV
+144 EAKRI
-149 FNRTKELAKE
+149 FNRTRELAKE
-159 ELASQASLDAAR
+159 ELASQASLDSAR
-171 ASVEGLE
+171 AAVEGLE
-178 ALNEVRKQVVQ
+178 ALNAVRKQVVQ

-237 EVDVNESFINRVKPG
+237 EVDVNEAFINRVKPG

-309 RKVETKMEETPKEGV
+309 KKVETQNREEVREGV
-324 MIPLAAISVSKDQSF
+324 MIPLAALAILDDQST
-339 VQALKENKII
+339 VQVIDGSQIKLTRVKV
-349 ITNIEIAEETANY
+349 AEETANY
-362 ARVTKGLESGMK
+362 ARIIEGLSSGMTVVAK
-374 VIARFDDDLEDN
+374 FDKELENN
-386 QKVIVK
+386 QKVIIK

>member
-1 MDRKNGNI
+1 
-9 IPMSER
+9 MSER

-20 NLKIDRTKAP
+20 NLKIDRTKVP
-30 ETEDSSSRKLI
+30 ETEDSSSRKFI

-362 ARVTKGLESGMK
+362 ARVTKGLKSGMK